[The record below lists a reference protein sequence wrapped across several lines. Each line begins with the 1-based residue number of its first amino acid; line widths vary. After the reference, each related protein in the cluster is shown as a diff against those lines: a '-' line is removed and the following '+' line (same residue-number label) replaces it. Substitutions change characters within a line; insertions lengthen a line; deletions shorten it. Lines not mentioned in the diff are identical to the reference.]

1 MVLVVRAVGF
11 DVDDTLIDHAGAA
24 RQGLD
29 AHLASSGLA
38 VDEATWRRW
47 LAVEHLH
54 FDRYL
59 AGELSFDGQRRA
71 RARDFTGSAFSDGE
85 ADAWFDGYRRCL
97 EAAWTVFPDVL
108 PALDQLASAGVRLGA
123 FSNVDGTYTR
133 RKLAAVGLL
142 DRFAVALGRDDVRT
156 GKPSAEPFLTLAAR
170 LGVEPRATL
179 HVGDRYEVD
188 ARPARAAG
196 LQSVWL
202 RRPTADPSRRDP
214 EGPVDRAVVTISD
227 LAELPSLVDG
237 LVRGGF
243 GADQPL
249 R

>member
-1 MVLVVRAVGF
+1 MGTSPRAVAF

-24 RQGLD
+24 RRGL
-29 AHLASSGLA
+29 AGHLRSSGLA
-38 VDEATWRRW
+38 ADEATWQRW

-59 AGELSFDGQRRA
+59 AGELSFEGQRRA
-71 RARDFTGSAFSDGE
+71 RARDFTGSTFTDDE
-85 ADAWFDGYRRCL
+85 ADAWFDGYRLCF

-108 PALDQLASAGVRLGA
+108 PALDRLASAGVRLGA

-133 RKLAAVGLL
+133 RKLATVGLL
-142 DRFAVALGRDDVRT
+142 DRFAVALGRDDVRA
-156 GKPSAEPFLTLAAR
+156 GKPSAEPFLTLASR
-170 LGVEPRATL
+170 LGVEPSDTV

-196 LQSVWL
+196 LRSVWL
-202 RRPTADPSRRDP
+202 RRPGADPTRRDP
-214 EGPVDRAVVTISD
+214 DGPVDPAVVMISD
-227 LAELPSLVDG
+227 LAELPDLVEG
-237 LVRGGF
+237 LARGSF
-243 GADQPL
+243 GPAQPL